1 MLSDF
6 MHAVARLTHQNWLYA
21 SLLALIFSGLFITTQ
36 KVTREKSLFLQLV
49 LLWVALFVIVTLFRE
64 QGGLAAL
71 FINPALL
78 GASAVIVGLMN
89 QIYRTITIR

>member
-6 MHAVARLTHQNWLYA
+6 MQAAALLTHQNWLYA
-21 SLLALIFSGLFITTQ
+21 SLLVLIFSGVFITTQ
-36 KVTREKSLFLQLV
+36 KLAREKSLFLQSA
-49 LLWVALFVIVTLFRE
+49 LLWVSLFVIVTLFRD

-71 FINPALL
+71 FTNPVLL
-78 GASAVIVGLMN
+78 GTSAVIAGLMS